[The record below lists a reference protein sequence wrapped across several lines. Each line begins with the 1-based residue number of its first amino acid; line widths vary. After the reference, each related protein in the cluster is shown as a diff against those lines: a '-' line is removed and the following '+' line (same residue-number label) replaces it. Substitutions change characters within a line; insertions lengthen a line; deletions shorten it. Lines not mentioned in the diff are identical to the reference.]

1 MVPLPSVLVEKRA
14 CKVLVSALTAMI
26 VKTVQSA
33 ESRLFVFG
41 ERVVHVLVELFAD
54 MTAVAESSLYP
65 LT

>member
-1 MVPLPSVLVEKRA
+1 
-14 CKVLVSALTAMI
+14 MI